1 MLKKYKSNIL
11 ISILLMFFVSGCN
24 LKQLNIIEKKEF
36 KREKISV
43 ELLNTIDNIKEL
55 ISKHDY
61 KSLNEN
67 YINQRFG
74 FFDKFKVDNKVNVIK
89 LNKIQFDKNDKDY
102 FSIANQIHRTR
113 KKTSLL
119 KIINGNPLFDCSP
132 NNDAFY
138 GWNKEGLFLSDK
150 AEAFTYNKSEK
161 ILENYSDEDFDFEQI
176 VSKTSYKV
184 SFTDEEIIFYLSKI
198 DDKWYIT
205 LFDRTITD
213 CSLGKRKK
221 VKRVK

>member
-1 MLKKYKSNIL
+1 
-11 ISILLMFFVSGCN
+11 MFFVSGCN

-36 KREKISV
+36 KREKVSN
-43 ELLNTIDNIKEL
+43 ELLITIDNIKEL

-61 KSLNEN
+61 KSLNEK

-74 FFDKFKVDNKVNVIK
+74 YFDKFKVDNKVNILK
-89 LNKIQFDKNDKDY
+89 LNKINFDKNDKEY
-102 FSIANQIHRTR
+102 FSIANQIYRTK

-119 KIINGNPLFDCSP
+119 KIVNGNPTFDCSP

-150 AEAFTYNKSEK
+150 LEAFTYNKSEK
-161 ILENYSDEDFDFEQI
+161 ILENYSDEDFDFEEI

-184 SFTDEEIIFYLSKI
+184 TFTDEEIIFYLSKI

-221 VKRVK
+221 VKSVK